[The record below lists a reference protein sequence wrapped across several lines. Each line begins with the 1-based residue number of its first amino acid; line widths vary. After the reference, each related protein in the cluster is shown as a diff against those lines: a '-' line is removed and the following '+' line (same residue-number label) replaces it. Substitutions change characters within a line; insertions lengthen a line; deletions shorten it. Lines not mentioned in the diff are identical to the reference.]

1 MWKYHTSGF
10 DYMQPYKPNQDTIWL
25 EHAMGYVD
33 PSQLPVIE
41 DVCTVSHFIDLS
53 GHGPP

>member
-1 MWKYHTSGF
+1 MWKYDTSGF